1 MIFSCMA
8 YLNEGQLDVFKLKVN
23 LNNGRLH
30 IGIVIFYTVKKF
42 SPEVKW
48 YRFSMLM

>member
-1 MIFSCMA
+1 MIFSCMP
-8 YLNEGQLDVFKLKVN
+8 YLNEEQLDVFKLKVN

-30 IGIVIFYTVKKF
+30 IGIVIFYTVKKL